1 LKNKT
6 QIEQEASILY
16 SYLKANHL
24 GKENGISK
32 PLLAQKFNIS
42 ERVLRKLTKTINENT
57 DFEKIVSTTH
67 CCYMCNTKE
76 ECEKTIKNTYRVALT
91 LLKKAKAM
99 EKKVGLNGQIKIN
112 LGDQYKDFVETF
124 SDKG

>member
-1 LKNKT
+1 MYS
-6 QIEQEASILY
+6 EASILY

-24 GKENGISK
+24 GEERGISK

-42 ERVLRKLTKTINENT
+42 ERVLRRLTKIINESA
-57 DFEKIVSTTH
+57 DFEKIISTTH

-76 ECEKTIKNTYRVALT
+76 ECEKTIKNTYKVALA
-91 LLKKAKAM
+91 LLKKAKSM

-124 SDKG
+124 SDKRD